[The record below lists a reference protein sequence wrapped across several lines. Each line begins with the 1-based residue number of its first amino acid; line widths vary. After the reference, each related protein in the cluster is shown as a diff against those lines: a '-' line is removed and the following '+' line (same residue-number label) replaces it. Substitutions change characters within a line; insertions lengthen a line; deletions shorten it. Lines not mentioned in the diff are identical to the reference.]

1 MNVSKVIFFSPSV
14 IFSLFL
20 ASLVDYLISQDQG
33 YIQCCVLTS
42 RFKGTAGSRCRWRRE
57 GHTTLSPPCHHF
69 PNYGE
74 WTPSINSISF
84 DDEFSWETWP
94 DISPAPALSPGH
106 TPHLSPPITRLSLT
120 GGEVLELF
128 DQTIGDVWQTQSVY
142 VVYYMLTCLNQCQE
156 GENVTMKTLGAALG
170 TRITFIH
177 LYYFMCVS
185 LYIRTYTP
193 SYIHTHTYKHMPILA
208 YTRAHTIVYCMLTYT

>member
-94 DISPAPALSPGH
+94 DISPAPVLSPGH

-128 DQTIGDVWQTQSVY
+128 DQTVGDVWQTLSVY

-156 GENVTMKTLGAALG
+156 GENVTMKTLGGFRHAHNIHPSILFYVCASIH
-170 TRITFIH
+170 TYVYTFI
-177 LYYFMCVS
+177 YPY
-185 LYIRTYTP
+185 TY
-193 SYIHTHTYKHMPILA
+193 
-208 YTRAHTIVYCMLTYT
+208 V